1 MELVLL
7 SEAGFSSAEV
17 LRTATVNPAKALGRE
32 TDLGTVEANKL
43 ADLVV
48 LDANPLTDI
57 RNIMKVHRVIK
68 GGIVYDQ
75 TRL

>member
-57 RNIMKVHRVIK
+57 RNTMKVHRVIK